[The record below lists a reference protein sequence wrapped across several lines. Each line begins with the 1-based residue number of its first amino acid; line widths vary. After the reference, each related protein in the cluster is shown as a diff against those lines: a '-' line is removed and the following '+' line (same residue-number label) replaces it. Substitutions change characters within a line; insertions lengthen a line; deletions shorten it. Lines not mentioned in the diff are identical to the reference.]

1 MASYQIHLMGQNQ
14 PLCVDL
20 PYADLGDLMTEASRV
35 KFLAGHLTVA
45 DNEGVCR
52 GVMFATG
59 RIQCVVEVG

>member
-20 PYADLGDLMTEASRV
+20 PYADLGDLMTEASRT

-45 DNEGVCR
+45 DNARVR
-52 GVMFATG
+52 PPRS
-59 RIQCVVEVG
+59 RITVIHLRFPD